1 MFVFGATSAVLA
13 STQLTVLGLRKSVL
27 MVSILVAGRVGML
40 SSLLESGNTAASM
53 NANRM
58 QEQIVRDYLTS
69 ARRRALNKFN
79 ATSRGS
85 MGHIE

>member
-69 ARRRALNKFN
+69 ARRRALNKFD
-79 ATSRGS
+79 ATSRDS